1 METLARVL
9 DKDAIEGATGPA
21 ACTSVRVPREWLA
34 RGDVIELVVPA
45 RLACARCEGG
55 GCDQCNR
62 SGGLRIEG
70 DEAARRIRIGLPK
83 RIEGSAFSIRL
94 LSPLG
99 DGAMLD
105 VLVVEIVAADAPS
118 ESCTRVE
125 TREAGRRSLRPVVMI
140 GFVVLAAIAA
150 IAAATGRLP

>member
-1 METLARVL
+1 METLARVV

-34 RGDVIELVVPA
+34 RGDVIELVVPT

-62 SGGLRIEG
+62 SGGVRIEG
-70 DEAARRIRIGLPK
+70 DEAARRIRVGLPK
-83 RIEGSAFSIRL
+83 RGEGGAFSIRL
-94 LSPLG
+94 LQPLG

-105 VLVVEIVAADAPS
+105 VLVVEILAADAPS
-118 ESCTRVE
+118 ENCARVQTKE
-125 TREAGRRSLRPVVMI
+125 VRARSLRPVVMI
-140 GFVVLAAIAA
+140 GVIVLAALAA
-150 IAAATGRLP
+150 IAAATGRF